1 MAIDLHLD
9 ADGIATI
16 TMNRPERLN
25 ALNLEHYQALS
36 DAWMRV
42 RDDARVRVADDAK
55 EGSAAFS
62 EKRAPNFKGA

>member
-36 DAWMRV
+36 NAWTRV
-42 RDDARVRVADDAK
+42 RDDA
-55 EGSAAFS
+55 
-62 EKRAPNFKGA
+62 GARSLPSGVPIAHRMAR